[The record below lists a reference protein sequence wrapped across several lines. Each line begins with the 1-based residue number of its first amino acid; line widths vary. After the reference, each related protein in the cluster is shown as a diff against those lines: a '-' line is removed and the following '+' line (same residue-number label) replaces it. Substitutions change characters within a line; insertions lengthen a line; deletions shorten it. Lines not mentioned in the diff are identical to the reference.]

1 MTATS
6 STGSSAPAVS
16 VPGFVA
22 GTYTVDPVH
31 TDISFTVRHM
41 MVSKVR
47 GRFTR
52 FSGKI
57 VIDPDLAAASTTAEI
72 DLTSIDTNNAQ
83 RDDHI
88 RSADFFQ
95 VETYPTMTYRSTGV
109 RQDGDEYVVD
119 GELTL
124 HGVTR
129 QVPLTVELNGFTKD
143 PYGGTR
149 VGFSATAQI
158 NRRDFGITI
167 DMPMDG
173 GGAVIGDK
181 IAISLE
187 VEAILDQS

>member
-1 MTATS
+1 MTATP
-6 STGSSAPAVS
+6 SASPAAT

-22 GTYTVDPVH
+22 GTYTIDPAH

-47 GRFTR
+47 GRFAR
-52 FSGKI
+52 FSGQI
-57 VIDPDLAAASTTAEI
+57 VVADELAASSATAEI

-88 RSADFFQ
+88 RSADFFE
-95 VETYPTMTYRSTGV
+95 VETFPTMSYRTTGV
-109 RQDGDEYVVD
+109 RQDGDDYVVD

-129 QVPLTVELNGFTKD
+129 QVPLAVELNGFTKD

-173 GGAVIGDK
+173 GGAVVGDK
-181 IAISLE
+181 IAIALE
-187 VEAILDQS
+187 VEAVLDQA